1 MDGILSEISSQV
13 QQWRAV
19 LLVSC
24 FVHNC
29 ECMIEWMCVYY
40 LCSIPTI
47 SVYFSHQPLDSNSNN
62 EYIYMLIQ
70 KHIYYCV
77 KYWYLHIIKPIVSV
91 LKEEKRK
98 SLTPGL
104 VFLSLWFLPAE
115 GETKWTL
122 HGKKR
127 FCLTF
132 LLVRIY
138 IHLTY

>member
-1 MDGILSEISSQV
+1 MDGTKVIVNIWILSEISSQV

-19 LLVSC
+19 VLFSY

-29 ECMIEWMCVYY
+29 ECIIECMCFHY
-40 LCSIPTI
+40 LCSISTI
-47 SVYFSHQPLDSNSNN
+47 SVYFSHHPLNSNN
-62 EYIYMLIQ
+62 NKKYIYMLIQ

-91 LKEEKRK
+91 LKEERRK
-98 SLTPGL
+98 GLTPGL

-122 HGKKR
+122 HEKDA
-127 FCLTF
+127 FVWPF
-132 LLVRIY
+132 Y
-138 IHLTY
+138 